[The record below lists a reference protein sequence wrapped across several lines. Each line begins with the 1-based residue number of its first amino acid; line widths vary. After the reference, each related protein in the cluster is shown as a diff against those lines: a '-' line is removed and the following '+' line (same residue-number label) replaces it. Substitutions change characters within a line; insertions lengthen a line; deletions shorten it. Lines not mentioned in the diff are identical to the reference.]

1 MKEVAFQRMIIFFI
15 YFFILAL
22 FITIIELCHYYGNNC
37 GIPLHLWLDV
47 YVIIV
52 CIRYLTINWLDIL
65 VVGYRPFWMFDWECI
80 KILVLLIVLVAW
92 LIYGYVIYFS
102 DDNNC

>member
-22 FITIIELCHYYGNNC
+22 VITIIVLCHYYGNYC

-52 CIRYLTINWLDIL
+52 CIRYLTIDWLDIL

-80 KILVLLIVLVAW
+80 KILVLLTVLVAW

>member
-1 MKEVAFQRMIIFFI
+1 M
-15 YFFILAL
+15 
-22 FITIIELCHYYGNNC
+22 
-37 GIPLHLWLDV
+37 HLWLDV

-52 CIRYLTINWLDIL
+52 CIRYLTIDWLDIL

-80 KILVLLIVLVAW
+80 KILVLLTVLVAW